1 MRDEDKTREQLI
13 AELSRARE
21 RVAELKMPSDHFA
34 PVVTGERGVDL
45 VAHALQH
52 APCGAVVASTE
63 PNGEVFYV
71 NDEFTRITGYTHD
84 DLPTVADWLERA
96 YPDEDHRARIL
107 AVWARDVAEPGRDL
121 ITHVTRADGDV
132 RPILLRTAHLPRRR
146 MVVTLLDVG
155 DLQRIE
161 KELRESEERLRQIAE
176 TIDQVFW
183 IVQVEPFA
191 VLYASPAFEEIWDRP
206 VEDLLADG
214 HLWSA
219 PMHQED
225 AARVMATWDACLG
238 GRLPIWRE
246 EYRIRRPD
254 GEIRWIED
262 SGAAVLDG
270 AGEIYRVTGVA
281 KDITVRKQAET
292 ERREM
297 EQRVHFA
304 QKMESLGVLAG
315 GVAHDFNN
323 LLMGILGNA
332 DLAML
337 ELPDGAPAQIHLAGI
352 EHAARRA
359 ADLARQLLA
368 YSGKGKFVVD
378 KLDLTILAEDIA
390 HLMDAT
396 IARRAELRIA
406 HAIDVPAI
414 EGDAT
419 QIRQVIMN
427 LITNAADAIG
437 EGGGTITLST
447 GTLLCDPDFFRETY
461 FGDELPAGTY
471 AYLEVADTGVGM
483 DRETRSRIFEPF
495 FSTKFTGRG
504 LGLAAVL
511 GIVKGHRGALKVWSE
526 PGAGT
531 TFRVLFPAVESS
543 ASSMEE
549 SLSLETGEF
558 QGVGTILLV
567 DDEPMVREVAEAMLI
582 HGGYDVIA
590 AETGRRAV
598 ELFAERGDDID
609 CVLLDL
615 AMPDMDGL
623 ETFRALRAEREDVR
637 VLLSSGYSEQDALTR
652 FGGKKLAGFLQ
663 KPYHASTLLDA
674 VQQILRKKG

>member
-1 MRDEDKTREQLI
+1 MRDEDRTREQLV
-13 AELSRARE
+13 AELRRARE
-21 RVAELKMPSDHFA
+21 RIDELEMPSDHFA

-63 PNGEVFYV
+63 TTGEVFYV
-71 NDEFTRITGYTHD
+71 NDEFTRITGYTHED
-84 DLPTVADWLERA
+84 VPTVHAWIERA
-96 YPDEDHRARIL
+96 YPDEEYRTRIL
-107 AVWARDVAEPGRDL
+107 GVWDRDVADPGRDL
-121 ITHVTRADGDV
+121 ISRVTRADGEV
-132 RPILLRTAHLPRRR
+132 RPILLRTAHLPRQR

-155 DLQRIE
+155 DLQRVE
-161 KELRESEERLRQIAE
+161 RELRESEERLRQIAE

-191 VLYASPAFEEIWDRP
+191 VLYASPAFEEIWGRP
-206 VEDLLADG
+206 VDELLADG
-214 HLWSA
+214 HLWSNVILE
-219 PMHQED
+219 ED
-225 AARVMATWDACLG
+225 APGVMATWAECLG
-238 GRLPIWRE
+238 GRMPYWRE
-246 EYRIRRPD
+246 EYRVRRPN
-254 GEIRWIED
+254 GEVRWIED
-262 SGAAVLDG
+262 SGAVILDEE
-270 AGEIYRVTGVA
+270 GEIYRVTA
-281 KDITVRKQAET
+281 RKQAEA
-292 ERREM
+292 EAHEM
-297 EQRVHFA
+297 EQRIHFA

-323 LLMGILGNA
+323 LLQGILGNV

-337 ELPDGAPAQIHLAGI
+337 ELPDGAPAQLHLGGI

-378 KLDLTILAEDIA
+378 RLDLTSLTEDIA

-406 HAIDVPAI
+406 HGDEVPVI

-427 LITNAADAIG
+427 LVTNAADAIG

-447 GTLLCDPDFFRETY
+447 GTLECDPDFFRETY

-471 AYLEVADTGVGM
+471 AFLEVADTGEGM
-483 DRETRSRIFEPF
+483 DRQTRARIFEPF
-495 FSTKFTGRG
+495 YSTKFTGRG

-511 GIVKGHRGALKVWSE
+511 GIVKGHHGAVKVWSE

-531 TFRVLFPAVESS
+531 TFRVLFPALDAAAV
-543 ASSMEE
+543 AMEE

-558 QGVGTILLV
+558 MGVGTILLV

-582 HGGYDVIA
+582 HGGYDVIP
-590 AETGRRAV
+590 AESGQQAV
-598 ELFAERGDDID
+598 DLFAERGDDID

-623 ETFRALRAEREDVR
+623 ETFRALRSVRDDVR

-652 FGGKKLAGFLQ
+652 FGGEKLAGFLQ

-674 VQQILRKKG
+674 VQQILRKRA